1 MVALATQAA
10 GQCDPLGE
18 QGLQWHPVRMVED
31 AGHAG
36 AIASILE
43 LARSASTDPLL

>member
-10 GQCDPLGE
+10 GQGDPPGE

-31 AGHAG
+31 AGHAA